1 MSEKE
6 FKPIESQDALD
17 SIIQE
22 RLKRNT
28 ESVTASVSAEISK
41 KYEGY
46 ISPDDYKKFTDEHE
60 SLKTKLQESEK
71 SIADLT
77 AKNSAYEVSAMKM
90 KIAQEN
96 GIPIELAERLTGGTE
111 DEIKADA
118 VKLAALVKPT
128 HQRQSASK
136 EGAEEMDGVE
146 KRFRERNPNLKF

>member
-1 MSEKE
+1 MSENE

-17 SIIQE
+17 SIIKE

-28 ESVTASVSAEISK
+28 ESVTASVSAEIAK

-46 ISPDDYKKFTDEHE
+46 ISPDDYKKFTDEQE

-71 SIADLT
+71 SIADLA

-136 EGAEEMDGVE
+136 EGTEEISGVE